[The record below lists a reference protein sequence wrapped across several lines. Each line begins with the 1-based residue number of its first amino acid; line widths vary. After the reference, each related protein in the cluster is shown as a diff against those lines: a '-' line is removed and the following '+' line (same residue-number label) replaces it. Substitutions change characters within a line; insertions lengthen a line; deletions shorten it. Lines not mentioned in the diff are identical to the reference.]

1 MQDADGRTLYTA
13 TALGSMSS
21 VIFSSSDIKE
31 GETYTVLVDGA
42 SVGTATAKLGTSSSS
57 SGSLGPAQNGGQPGA
72 DPNMGGAGFGGADPN
87 MGGNP
92 NGGANDDGVVDADFK
107 EV

>member
-1 MQDADGRTLYTA
+1 MHCPPRCISRTA
-13 TALGSMSS
+13 VSR
-21 VIFSSSDIKE
+21 
-31 GETYTVLVDGA
+31 
-42 SVGTATAKLGTSSSS
+42 
-57 SGSLGPAQNGGQPGA
+57 GA

>member
-1 MQDADGRTLYTA
+1 MYQ
-13 TALGSMSS
+13 
-21 VIFSSSDIKE
+21 
-31 GETYTVLVDGA
+31 
-42 SVGTATAKLGTSSSS
+42 
-57 SGSLGPAQNGGQPGA
+57 QNGGQPGA